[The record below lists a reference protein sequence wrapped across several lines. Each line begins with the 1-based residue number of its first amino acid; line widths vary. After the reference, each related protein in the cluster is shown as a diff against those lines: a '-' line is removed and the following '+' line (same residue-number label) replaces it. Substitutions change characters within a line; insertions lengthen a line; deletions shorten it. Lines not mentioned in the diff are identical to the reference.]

1 MEARAQIKSI
11 KSQIDIIKLQ
21 IDSLESQNDNPVETR
36 ELGEKLVS
44 LSLQLFNAGI
54 ESFNY
59 GKQLINLLNPEGLY
73 QHLML
78 FEQNIQQIMYQPQI
92 IMEQM
97 QRRQMMLQYEEF
109 EKTHNKTFIFRRV
122 DGYTCKIKQKKGT
135 TVKDLLNTY
144 INQIPEPL
152 SSDREFIFVFNASI
166 IRMNDQRKIVDVFP
180 SSNSLIGIAVGIGYR
195 IISNSSDISN

>member
-1 MEARAQIKSI
+1 MDARAQIKSI

-59 GKQLINLLNPEGLY
+59 GKQLINLLYPEGLY

-78 FEQNIQQIMYQPQI
+78 FEQNLQQIMYQPQI

-97 QRRQMMLQYEEF
+97 QRRQMMRQYEEF
-109 EKTHNKTFIFRRV
+109 EKTYIKFIFRRV
-122 DGYTCKIKQKKGT
+122 DGYICKIKQKKGT

-166 IRMNDQRKIVDVFP
+166 IRINDQRKIEDVFP
-180 SSNSLIGIAVGIGYR
+180 SSNSLIGIVVNIGYR
-195 IISNSSDISN
+195 IISNSSNISN